1 MTPGDDAPPSGGEPL
16 ALDALQRDILLPQI
30 QAFID
35 ATTEPAAREVYVTLK
50 AAVEAMEIAPADLQ
64 ARLGAIVE
72 VALQSGRI
80 RRLFGPGAELS
91 LNALF
96 QKTPRG
102 REIATSLRELNRAL
116 AKLKGDTV
124 EELTAT
130 LRAPGAYALTLKTTG
145 CQLVIRFEPS
155 GVRVESVELALD

>member
-1 MTPGDDAPPSGGEPL
+1 MASDGDAPPYGDGPL
-16 ALDALQRDILLPQI
+16 TLDTLQRDILLPQI

-35 ATTEPAAREVYVTLK
+35 ATADPVARETYLTLK
-50 AAVEAMEIAPADLQ
+50 AAVEAMEVAPADLR

-102 REIATSLRELNRAL
+102 RAIAGSLRELNRAL
-116 AKLKGDTV
+116 AKLKGGTV
-124 EELTAT
+124 EEVTAA
-130 LRAPGAYALTLKTTG
+130 LRAPGAYALTLKTSG
-145 CQLVIRFEPS
+145 CQLVIRFEPA
-155 GVRVESVELALD
+155 GVRVESAEVALD

>member
-1 MTPGDDAPPSGGEPL
+1 MSDDSNPQEPL
-16 ALDALQRDILLPQI
+16 TIDTLQRDLLIPQI

-35 ATTEPAAREVYVTLK
+35 ATSDDAARDSYGALK
-50 AAVEAMEIAPADLQ
+50 SAVEAMEIPPEHQ
-64 ARLGAIVE
+64 ARLGTIVE

-102 REIATSLRELNRAL
+102 REIARSLQELNAAL
-116 AKLKGDTV
+116 SNLKGDTV
-124 EELTAT
+124 EEVNAAM
-130 LRAPGAYALTLKTTG
+130 RGPGSWALTVKTSG
-145 CQLVIRFEPS
+145 CQLVIRFERD
-155 GVRVESVELALD
+155 GVRVESLEVALD

>member
-1 MTPGDDAPPSGGEPL
+1 MSDEGNPQDIL
-16 ALDALQRDILLPQI
+16 KLDTLQRDLLIPQI

-35 ATTEPAAREVYVTLK
+35 ATSDAAARESYVALK
-50 AAVEAMEIAPADLQ
+50 AAVDAMDIPAEHQ
-64 ARLGAIVE
+64 ARLGTIVE

-102 REIATSLRELNRAL
+102 REIAQSLRELNTAL
-116 AKLKGDTV
+116 ARLKGDTV
-124 EELTAT
+124 EEMTAA
-130 LRAPGAYALTLKTTG
+130 LRGPGSWALIVKTSG
-145 CQLVIRFEPS
+145 CQLVIRFERE
-155 GVRVESVELALD
+155 GVRVESLEVALD

>member
-1 MTPGDDAPPSGGEPL
+1 MSTESTPQDIL
-16 ALDALQRDILLPQI
+16 KLDTLQRDILIPQI

-35 ATTEPAAREVYVTLK
+35 ATSDAAARASYDALK
-50 AAVEAMEIAPADLQ
+50 AAVESMEVAGEHQ
-64 ARLGAIVE
+64 GRLGAIVE

-102 REIATSLRELNRAL
+102 RQIAESLRELNTAL

-124 EELTAT
+124 EEVNAAV
-130 LRAPGAYALTLKTTG
+130 RGPGAWALTVKTSG
-145 CQLVIRFEPS
+145 CQIIIRFEPD
-155 GVRVESVELALD
+155 GVRVESLEVALG

>member
-1 MTPGDDAPPSGGEPL
+1 MGAENKPDDL
-16 ALDALQRDILLPQI
+16 KLDTLQRDLLIPQI

-35 ATTEPAAREVYVTLK
+35 ATSDIAARDTYLALK
-50 AAVEAMEIAPADLQ
+50 SAVESMEVAPEHQ

-91 LNALF
+91 LNAVF

-102 REIATSLRELNRAL
+102 REIAESLRELNAAL
-116 AKLKGDTV
+116 ANLKGDTV
-124 EELTAT
+124 EEMSAA
-130 LRAPGAYALTLKTTG
+130 LRAPGAWALTVKTSG
-145 CQLVIRFEPS
+145 CQLVIRFEAG
-155 GVRVESVELALD
+155 GVRVESLEVALG

>member
-1 MTPGDDAPPSGGEPL
+1 MSDESNPQEIL
-16 ALDALQRDILLPQI
+16 KLDTLQRDLLIPQI

-35 ATTEPAAREVYVTLK
+35 ATSDAAARESYVALK
-50 AAVEAMEIAPADLQ
+50 SAVDAMDIPAEHQ
-64 ARLGAIVE
+64 ARLGTIVE

-102 REIATSLRELNRAL
+102 REIARSLRDLNTAMAR
-116 AKLKGDTV
+116 LKGDAV
-124 EELTAT
+124 EEMTAA
-130 LRAPGAYALTLKTTG
+130 LRGPGSWALTVKTSG
-145 CQLVIRFEPS
+145 CQLVIRFERE
-155 GVRVESVELALD
+155 GVRVESLEVALD

>member
-1 MTPGDDAPPSGGEPL
+1 MTPSDDASAPGAEPL
-16 ALDALQRDILLPQI
+16 TLDALQRDILLPQI

-35 ATTEPAAREVYVTLK
+35 ATTDPTAREVYVTLK
-50 AAVEAMEIAPADLQ
+50 AAVGAMRIAPGELQ
-64 ARLGAIVE
+64 ARMGAIVE

-80 RRLFGPGAELS
+80 RKLFGPGAELS

-116 AKLKGDTV
+116 AKLKGGTV
-124 EELTAT
+124 EELTAA
-130 LRAPGAYALTLKTTG
+130 LRAPGAYALTLKTNA
-145 CQLVIRFEPS
+145 CQLVIRFEPA

>member
-1 MTPGDDAPPSGGEPL
+1 MSEESKPQELLKIDT
-16 ALDALQRDILLPQI
+16 LQRDLLIPQI

-35 ATTEPAAREVYVTLK
+35 ATTDVAARDSYGALK
-50 AAVEAMEIAPADLQ
+50 SAVEAMEIPSEHQ
-64 ARLGAIVE
+64 ARLGTIVE

-102 REIATSLRELNRAL
+102 REIAQSLRDLNNAL
-116 AKLKGDTV
+116 ARLKGDTV
-124 EELTAT
+124 EEMTAA
-130 LRAPGAYALTLKTTG
+130 LRGPGAWALTVKTSG
-145 CQLVIRFEPS
+145 CQIVIRFERE
-155 GVRVESVELALD
+155 GVRVESLEVALD

>member
-1 MTPGDDAPPSGGEPL
+1 MPSDGDAPPSGDGPL
-16 ALDALQRDILLPQI
+16 TLDTLQRDILLPQI

-35 ATTEPAAREVYVTLK
+35 ATADPAARQTYLTLK
-50 AAVEAMEIAPADLQ
+50 AAVEAMEVAPADLQ

-102 REIATSLRELNRAL
+102 REIAGSLRELNRAL
-116 AKLKGDTV
+116 AKLKGDQV
-124 EELTAT
+124 EEVTAAQ
-130 LRAPGAYALTLKTTG
+130 RAPGAYALTLKTSG
-145 CQLVIRFEPS
+145 CQLVIRFEPA

>member
-1 MTPGDDAPPSGGEPL
+1 MTPGDDAPSGDDPL
-16 ALDALQRDILLPQI
+16 ALDTLQRDILLPQI

-35 ATTEPAAREVYVTLK
+35 ATADLAARETYVTLK
-50 AAVEAMEIAPADLQ
+50 AAVEAMEIAPSDLQ

-145 CQLVIRFEPS
+145 CQLVIRFEPA